1 MAQAGAREDA
11 SMSVGLILIAA
22 AVAFGA
28 ASVWYMA
35 LAKRWVAATG
45 RTEDELRAGGT
56 ALPMTIAVAGYVLV
70 AAMLHHII
78 ASSGVTGFF
87 ACLVSG
93 FGVGLCI
100 AAPFILTNYAFARR
114 PRALWWIDAGH
125 AVVACTAIGAV
136 LGIAG

>member
-1 MAQAGAREDA
+1 MGFA
-11 SMSVGLILIAA
+11 SVLIAA

-45 RTEDELRAGGT
+45 KSEAELRTGGT
-56 ALPMTIAVAGYVLV
+56 ALPMALAAAGYLLVAGMLQHILV
-70 AAMLHHII
+70 
-78 ASSGVTGFF
+78 SSGVTGFF

-93 FGVGLCI
+93 FGVGLFI
-100 AAPFILTNYAFARR
+100 AAPFILTNYAFAKR
-114 PRALWWIDAGH
+114 PPALWWIDAGH

-136 LGIAG
+136 LGLLG